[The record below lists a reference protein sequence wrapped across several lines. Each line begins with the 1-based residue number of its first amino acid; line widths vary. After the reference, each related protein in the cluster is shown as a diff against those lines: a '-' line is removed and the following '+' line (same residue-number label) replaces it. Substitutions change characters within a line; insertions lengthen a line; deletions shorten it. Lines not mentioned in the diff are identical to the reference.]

1 MELIDVYEDV
11 RDYMLDTEDSIAD
24 LRRNFERLEN
34 AMQEALI
41 VNGNVVDLSKI
52 NNFKNDAQNEI
63 NKIRGSIIP
72 TIDADIEELEEEED
86 DDD

>member
-11 RDYMLDTEDSIAD
+11 RDYMLDTEDSIVD
-24 LRRNFERLEN
+24 LRRNFERLES

-52 NNFKNDAQNEI
+52 KNYKNDAQNEI

>member
-24 LRRNFERLEN
+24 LYRNFERLES

-52 NNFKNDAQNEI
+52 KNYKNDAQNEI